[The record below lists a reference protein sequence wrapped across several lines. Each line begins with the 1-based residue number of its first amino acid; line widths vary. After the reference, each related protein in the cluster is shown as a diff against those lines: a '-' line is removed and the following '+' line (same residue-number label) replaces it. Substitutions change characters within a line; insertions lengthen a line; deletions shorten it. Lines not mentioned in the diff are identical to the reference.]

1 MSGKPTGVIVLFL
14 LQLISALIWLVG
26 GALILIPSLLAG
38 DIIAALI
45 GGIFG
50 LILLIVGL
58 ILLIIAFGIY
68 GLKSWAWMWAFI
80 FNLLALIVGVL
91 NGFSDLTNV
100 VGIIISAIVVLYLL
114 MPDIRAKFR

>member
-1 MSGKPTGVIVLFL
+1 MSGKPIGVLVLFL

-26 GALILIPSLLAG
+26 GAIIIIPSLASG
-38 DIIAALI
+38 DIFAIII
-45 GGIFG
+45 GGFFG

-100 VGIIISAIVVLYLL
+100 VGIIISGIVVLYLL